1 MKVDPFI
8 APIPEKILKD
18 PQLRP
23 FFEYLVRW
31 AHDIW
36 IRTGGATDEVEENST
51 RETYP
56 WVLEDTSKDVF
67 NYSVTEVYRHKFRAI
82 SANIDYEAVAWDW
95 INAKK
100 KTKITFPKYP
110 KDGDELIV
118 RNGDGSLIGLK
129 GNGRNIN
136 GSGSGQIRLKGTSI
150 RFKYFMDSNEWFA
163 I

>member
-1 MKVDPFI
+1 MKVDPFV
-8 APIPEKILKD
+8 APIPLKILRD
-18 PQLRP
+18 NELRP

-67 NYSVTEVYRHKFRAI
+67 NYSVTEVYLHKFRAI
-82 SANIDYEAVAWDW
+82 SANIDYEAVSWDW

-118 RNGDGSLIGLK
+118 RNGDILQLQ
-129 GNGRNIN
+129 NN
-136 GSGSGQIRLKGTSI
+136 
-150 RFKYFMDSNEWFA
+150 
-163 I
+163 